1 VVERGVA
8 SCVRRCSIR
17 LTVPEDSI
25 INRACEALGGLERSQ
40 LVQEAALSEA
50 NRMGIRW
57 SVDRPPPLTDPWPYL
72 PDRTAEAT
80 AVRVTITVSVPLREL
95 VARAA
100 EHVHASEPVFLLGAT
115 LAYIGRLQRCFE
127 GAAVGTPEER
137 AEGERMRA
145 ALQRIKLPPQYVYRG
160 RRAK

>member
-1 VVERGVA
+1 
-8 SCVRRCSIR
+8 
-17 LTVPEDSI
+17 VPEDSI

-57 SVDRPPPLTDPWPYL
+57 SVDRPPPLTDPWPHL
-72 PDRTAEAT
+72 PDRSAEAT
-80 AVRVTITVSVPLREL
+80 AVRVTISVSV
-95 VARAA
+95 
-100 EHVHASEPVFLLGAT
+100 LGAT

-127 GAAVGTPEER
+127 GAAAGTPEER
-137 AEGERMRA
+137 TEGERMRA